1 MILITGTD
9 TGVGKTYFTVS
20 ILRYLRG
27 KGKNVCGLKVVE
39 TGCNPVCEDAG
50 KISEVCDRKIPPIYK
65 FKTPVAPAV
74 ASDIEGTKIDISKLK
89 ERIRKFSENYDEVFL
104 EGAGGLLVPITW
116 EYTFLDLAKEL
127 KAEIIVVALNKLG
140 VINHT
145 LLTVRVC
152 KCEGLK
158 VKAVILNS
166 RENYDKTVET
176 NYSSLKKLL
185 DVPVYLFSSYEDL
198 SNFGKQIV
206 D

>member
-20 ILRYLRG
+20 ILRYLRER
-27 KGKNVCGLKVVE
+27 GKNVCGLKVVE
-39 TGCNPVCEDAG
+39 TGCNPLCEDAE
-50 KISEVCDRKIPPIYK
+50 KISRICNGKLPPIYK

-74 ASDIEGTKIDISKLK
+74 ASEIEGVKIDTYKLK
-89 ERIRKFSENYDEVFL
+89 EKLRKFSENYDEVFL

-116 EYTFLDLAKEL
+116 NYTFLDLARDL
-127 KAEIIVVALNKLG
+127 SAEVIVVALNKLG

-152 KCEGLK
+152 ECEGVN
-158 VKAVILNS
+158 VKAVILNN
-166 RENYDKTVET
+166 REKYDESVET

-185 DVPVYLFSSYEDL
+185 NVPVYLFSSYEDL
-198 SNFGKQIV
+198 SNFGEEIV

>member
-20 ILRYLRG
+20 ILKYLR
-27 KGKNVCGLKVVE
+27 KKRKNVCGLKLVE
-39 TGCNPVCEDAG
+39 TGCNPVCEDAE
-50 KISEVCDRKIPPIYK
+50 KISKVCGRKIPPIYK
-65 FKTPVAPAV
+65 FRTPVAPAV
-74 ASDIEGTKIDISKLK
+74 ASDIEGTKVDISKLK
-89 ERIRKFSENYDEVFL
+89 EKIKEFSKNYDEVFL

-116 EYTFLDLAKEL
+116 DYTFLDLAKEL

-140 VINHT
+140 VLNHT

-152 KCEGLK
+152 ECEGLK
-158 VKAVILNS
+158 VRAVILNN
-166 RENYDKTVET
+166 REKYDKSVET

-185 DVPVYLFSSYEDL
+185 NVPVYLFSSYKDL
-198 SNFGKQIV
+198 SNFGDEIV